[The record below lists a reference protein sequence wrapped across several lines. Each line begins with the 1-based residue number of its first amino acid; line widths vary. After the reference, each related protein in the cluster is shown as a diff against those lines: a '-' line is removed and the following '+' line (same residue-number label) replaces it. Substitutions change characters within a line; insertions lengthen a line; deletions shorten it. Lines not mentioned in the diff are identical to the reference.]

1 MVCDWQW
8 YHVTFFRLGS
18 WHAELLTIRHKARSS
33 SFKCERETL
42 FFIMNQRNKPE
53 VGLRLRKASLK
64 ISCCK
69 LLRMANREKRA
80 GRVGQRTQGV
90 GMHVGIYRHTCS
102 STPKNTNIP
111 YLMHIYCW
119 YLSLW
124 GSFCYT
130 FKTPPCPSYFRF
142 SILRSISLYF
152 SFINLHTCVHKYT
165 HTLAKWLH
173 LHRCI
178 TFGSQIN
185 LQLSHQLWVRH

>member
-1 MVCDWQW
+1 M
-8 YHVTFFRLGS
+8 
-18 WHAELLTIRHKARSS
+18 HKARSS
-33 SFKCERETL
+33 SFKRERETL

-53 VGLRLRKASLK
+53 VGLRLLHWRLTAANFWEDGKQRKK
-64 ISCCK
+64 GRK
-69 LLRMANREKRA
+69 GRA
-80 GRVGQRTQGV
+80 KNSRCVG
-90 GMHVGIYRHTCS
+90 HVGIYRHTCS
-102 STPKNTNIP
+102 STAKNTNIP

-130 FKTPPCPSYFRF
+130 FKTPPCPSHFCF

-152 SFINLHTCVHKYT
+152 SFTNLNTCLLKYT

-173 LHRCI
+173 LRRCI

-185 LQLSHQLWVRH
+185 LQLSHQLWVRHY